1 MGNTRMQLRGLMAC
15 GLVAMTAAC
24 ASSGSMAA
32 GADMNGMNGSASGSM
47 MMTDANVAAVAHAS
61 NMDEIQT
68 SQLALQ
74 RSQNAQVRQFA
85 QMMITEHT
93 AVDQQMM
100 QMLQAKGMTM
110 QPNQPA
116 QAAMQA
122 TQATLANL
130 SRATGAAFDRAYM
143 MHQVASH
150 RWTLASLDQ
159 SLIPSTRD
167 DQMKAFLT
175 TRVRPAVAMH
185 LETAMRL
192 NTSVGGSNS
201 ASMDHSGMNHSG
213 MNHSGSTTTTTGTRT
228 P

>member
-1 MGNTRMQLRGLMAC
+1 MGNTRMQLRGLAAC
-15 GLVAMTAAC
+15 GLAAMTAAR
-24 ASSGSMAA
+24 ASTASMEA
-32 GADMNGMNGSASGSM
+32 GANGAGVSAYAS

-100 QMLQAKGMTM
+100 QMLQARNMAP
-110 QPNQPA
+110 QPNAPA

-122 TQATLANL
+122 TRATVANL
-130 SRATGAAFDRAYM
+130 SQRSGMDFDRAYT
-143 MHQVASH
+143 MHQVNAH
-150 RWTLASLDQ
+150 RWTLTSLDQ

-167 DQMKAFLT
+167 PEIKAFLT

-185 LETAMRL
+185 LEMAQRIHAAM
-192 NTSVGGSNS
+192 GGSAGAGN
-201 ASMDHSGMNHSG
+201 
-213 MNHSGSTTTTTGTRT
+213 
-228 P
+228 

>member
-1 MGNTRMQLRGLMAC
+1 MGNAKMQFRGLAAC
-15 GLVAMTAAC
+15 GLVMVTAAC
-24 ASSGSMAA
+24 ATTAEMGASA
-32 GADMNGMNGSASGSM
+32 GAGGASVNASATV
-47 MMTDANVAAVAHAS
+47 MTDANVAAVAHAA

-100 QMLQAKGMTM
+100 EMLRAKGMSP

-116 QAAMQA
+116 QAAMEA
-122 TQATLANL
+122 TRATLASL
-130 SRATGAAFDRAYM
+130 GQRTGMEFDRAYM

-150 RWTLASLDQ
+150 RWTLTSLDQ

-167 DQMKAFLT
+167 DQMEAFL
-175 TRVRPAVAMH
+175 RNKVRPAVAMH
-185 LETAMRL
+185 LEQAMRI
-192 NTSVGGSNS
+192 NTAVGGTNP
-201 ASMDHSGMNHSG
+201 SGAM
-213 MNHSGSTTTTTGTRT
+213 SGSMNQ
-228 P
+228 